1 MRLTDLKISP
11 TVVYEDNQE
20 CRRSENYK
28 GKLIIQQLVHE
39 DNQATLAMTKNPKF
53 HGQPKDINI

>member
-1 MRLTDLKISP
+1 MKTIRN
-11 TVVYEDNQE
+11 V
-20 CRRSENYK
+20 CRSENYK

-53 HGQPKDINI
+53 HGQPEDINI